1 MYFPYPRF
9 LFLRTALIKHLRH
22 NTGTTVH
29 TEFSNCLSSEWEIF
43 LKKSYPYFIIVSDIG
58 LTSLQA
64 DYLHILMAHSLS
76 KKINVVLA
84 SGQECDILRVY
95 GYHVESVYKH
105 RAFFQKV
112 SYKTSLLVYNN
123 DVSSTWQF

>member
-9 LFLRTALIKHLRH
+9 LFLHTALIKHLRH

-43 LKKSYPYFIIVSDIG
+43 LKKSYPYFVIVSDIG
-58 LTSLQA
+58 LTSLQT
-64 DYLHILMAHSLS
+64 DYLYILMAHSLS

-84 SGQECDILRVY
+84 SGQERDILRVY
-95 GYHVESVYKH
+95 GYHVESAYKH

-112 SYKTSLLVYNN
+112 SYKT
-123 DVSSTWQF
+123 